1 MPRPV
6 IFGAL
11 LVLPGCSAVSA
22 ATNIVTMPVRAASRA
37 VDVATVSQ
45 SERDEARGRE
55 LRQQEERLGKLD
67 RLYRKQSAACEQGD
81 SEACAQRDA
90 TGREIEALTAGQN
103 QRSE

>member
-6 IFGAL
+6 ILAAL

-22 ATNIVTMPVRAASRA
+22 ATSVVTMPVRAASKA

-55 LRQQEERLGKLD
+55 LRQQEERLGQLD
-67 RLYRKQSAACEQGD
+67 RRYRKQAAACEQGD
-81 SEACAQRDA
+81 EAACAQRDA
-90 TGREIEALTAGQN
+90 TGREIEALTSGQYN
-103 QRSE
+103 RSE